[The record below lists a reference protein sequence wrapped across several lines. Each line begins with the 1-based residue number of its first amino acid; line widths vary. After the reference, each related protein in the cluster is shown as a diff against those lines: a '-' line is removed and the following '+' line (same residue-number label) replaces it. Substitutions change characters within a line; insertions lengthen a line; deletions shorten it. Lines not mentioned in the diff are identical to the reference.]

1 MAASLPVAIPIFIGQ
16 IHLRYDYMKT
26 KKRKKKTNKT
36 HDVLWKHMK

>member
-26 KKRKKKTNKT
+26 KKKERKKTRN
-36 HDVLWKHMK
+36 VLWKHMK